1 MQIKEDTR
9 KKIIKWLWIIA
20 AAPFAL
26 VLLLLLLT
34 ALFFEVPSFEQLEHP
49 DLSQATQIIAEDGE
63 VLATFHK
70 ENRTYLNY
78 EDLSLSLVEAAVAT
92 EDARFYRHAGIDFKG
107 LARVAVK
114 TLLLGDSSQ
123 GGGSTITQQLAKT
136 LFERKEGGKL
146 TMVFTKLKEW
156 ITAVKIERDYT
167 KDEIMAMYLNSIF
180 FGSGAYG
187 VKAASETYFAKD
199 PSNLTVEE
207 SAMLVGMV
215 NKPTR
220 YNPALN
226 PEFALQRRN
235 FVIGQMEKAGYL
247 TEAERDSIRAIP
259 ITLHYE
265 IQDHNAGVAPYFRDM
280 IRRDMRASEP
290 QRKDYMYP
298 EEYTADSLR
307 WAVDPIYGW
316 LKKQA
321 DLGRKYNLDTSG
333 LRIYTTINYRMQ
345 KYAEEA
351 VAEHLGKSLQKDFDR
366 ELKYKRNR
374 PFANDVSES
383 EVNSLMQ
390 RARRNCDRW
399 RNGKRAGLND
409 AQIRDQFSKPV
420 KMRLFAWNTKGYV
433 DTTMTPDDS
442 IRYCKSILRVGFVA
456 IEPGTG
462 HVKAY
467 VGGPNY
473 RFFKFDNC
481 RQGKRQV
488 GSTIK
493 PFLYTLAMMSGYS
506 PCDRAVCAPQ
516 TFDMPAGGPWTPHS
530 TDKAEDIGTIQTLK
544 WGLAHSSNN
553 FSAFLMKKLG
563 PYGMVNMVHQMGVP
577 DHLDE
582 VYSLCVGA
590 AEVEVFNMVAAYNTF
605 PSGGQKITPV
615 FVTRIEDNKG
625 NVITEIP
632 SAQREM
638 AIPASVDYTMINM
651 MKGVVNEGTGSRL
664 RRIYGLTGELA
675 GKTGTT
681 NDCTDGWF
689 IGYSPKITA
698 GVWVGAEDP
707 QVHFSNGSLGQGA
720 NMALPIWG
728 IWYRKCLADHTLGLS
743 PDDHFILPPD
753 AVSASMDCS
762 DGLGTFL
769 GGYGGDDG
777 SGDNIGEHDSE
788 EDYYFN

>member
-1 MQIKEDTR
+1 MPIKQDTR
-9 KKIIKWLWIIA
+9 KKIIKWLWICA
-20 AAPFAL
+20 AFPFAL
-26 VLLLLLLT
+26 VLVLLLLT
-34 ALFFEVPSFEQLEHP
+34 ALFFKVPSFEELEHS
-49 DLSQATQIIAEDGE
+49 DLGQATQVIAENGE

-70 ENRTYLNY
+70 QNRTYLGY
-78 EDLSLSLVEAAVAT
+78 EDLPLSLVQAAVAT
-92 EDARFYRHAGIDFKG
+92 EDVRYYKHAGIDFKG

-187 VKAASETYFAKD
+187 VKAASETFFAKE
-199 PSNLTVEE
+199 PISLTVEE

-220 YNPALN
+220 YNPALHYDY
-226 PEFALQRRN
+226 ALQRRN

-247 TEAERDSIRAIP
+247 TVAERDSIRSLP

-265 IQDHNAGVAPYFRDM
+265 VQDHNAGVAPYFRDM
-280 IRRDMRASEP
+280 LRRDMNAKEP
-290 QRKDYMYP
+290 KSKNYQFH
-298 EEYTADSLR
+298 EEYVADSLR
-307 WAVDPIYGW
+307 WRNDPIYGW
-316 LKKQA
+316 LEKNKK
-321 DLGRKYNLDTSG
+321 DGKSYNLDTDG

-351 VAEHLGKSLQKDFDR
+351 VAEHLGKRLQNDFDR
-366 ELKYKRNR
+366 ELKYKRNK
-374 PFANDVSES
+374 PFANDVTES
-383 EVNSLMQ
+383 EINSVMQ

-399 RNGKRAGLND
+399 RNGKNAGLTD
-409 AQIRDQFSKPV
+409 AQIRDQFSKPE
-420 KMRLFAWNTKGYV
+420 KMRLFAWNSKGYV

-456 IEPGTG
+456 IEPVTG

-473 RFFKFDNC
+473 RYFKFDNC

-493 PFLYTLAMMSGYS
+493 PFLYTLAIQQGFS
-506 PCDRAVCAPQ
+506 PCDRCICAPQ
-516 TFDMPAGGPWTPHS
+516 TFDLPEGGTWTPKS
-530 TDKAEDIGTIQTLK
+530 TDSADDIGREVTLR

-553 FSAFLMKKLG
+553 ISAYLMKRLNPGSLVEK
-563 PYGMVNMVHQMGVP
+563 VHAMGVP

-605 PSGGQKITPV
+605 PSGGERVTPSY
-615 FVTRIEDNKG
+615 VTRIEDSAG
-625 NVITEIP
+625 NVITNINSTSRTLAVNP
-632 SAQREM
+632 N
-638 AIPASVDYTMINM
+638 VNYTIVNM
-651 MKGVVNEGTGSRL
+651 MRGVIDEGTGSRL
-664 RRIYGLTGELA
+664 RRIYGITGELA

-689 IGYSPKITA
+689 IGYSPNITA

-728 IWYRKCLADHTLGLS
+728 IWYKKCLQDKTLPFS
-743 PDDHFILPPD
+743 SEDRFILPPD
-753 AVSASMDCS
+753 VTPASMDCS
-762 DGLGTFL
+762 SYGDFL
-769 GGYGGDDG
+769 GGYAGDDG
-777 SGDNIGEHDSE
+777 SGGNIGEHDTE
-788 EDYYFN
+788 EEYYFN